1 MPSTAILQEAKNL
14 HTVSR
19 NLDSLA
25 DQLPLLS
32 EALLAIS
39 GNVRNTAS
47 LLEVLV
53 VTKLGP
59 LPGTDPAKN

>member
-39 GNVRNTAS
+39 GNVRNTAT

-59 LPGTDPAKN
+59 LPGQDPAKN